1 MDVVKILD
9 TNYDHRK
16 WADEREAADRAAEKR
31 AAARARAIRQARRK
45 RLVLLQV
52 HWACGVG
59 TGLMATMTGAC
70 IAKGIA
76 LLAVSCALG
85 AASFVIAG
93 CAAYE
98 RIKV

>member
-1 MDVVKILD
+1 MDVIKILD
-9 TNYDHRK
+9 ANHARRK
-16 WADEREAADRAAEKR
+16 WADERETADRTDEKR
-31 AAARARAIRQARRK
+31 AAAQARAIRQARRK

-59 TGLMATMTGAC
+59 TGIMAFVTGAC

-85 AASFVIAG
+85 AATFVIAG

>member
-9 TNYDHRK
+9 TNHDRRK
-16 WADEREAADRAAEKR
+16 WADELEAANMAAEKR
-31 AAARARAIRQARRK
+31 AAAQARAIRQARRK
-45 RLVLLQV
+45 RMVLLQV

-59 TGLMATMTGAC
+59 TGFMAFVTGAC

-85 AASFVIAG
+85 AAAFVIAG

>member
-9 TNYDHRK
+9 TNQNRRK
-16 WADEREAADRAAEKR
+16 MIDDLEAANAAAEKR
-31 AAARARAIRQARRK
+31 AAAQARAIRQARRK

-59 TGLMATMTGAC
+59 TGLMACMTGAC

-85 AASFVIAG
+85 AATFVIAG

>member
-1 MDVVKILD
+1 
-9 TNYDHRK
+9 
-16 WADEREAADRAAEKR
+16 
-31 AAARARAIRQARRK
+31 
-45 RLVLLQV
+45 
-52 HWACGVG
+52 
-59 TGLMATMTGAC
+59 MATMAGAC

>member
-1 MDVVKILD
+1 MDVAKILD

-31 AAARARAIRQARRK
+31 AAVQARAIRQARRK

-85 AASFVIAG
+85 AATFVIAG